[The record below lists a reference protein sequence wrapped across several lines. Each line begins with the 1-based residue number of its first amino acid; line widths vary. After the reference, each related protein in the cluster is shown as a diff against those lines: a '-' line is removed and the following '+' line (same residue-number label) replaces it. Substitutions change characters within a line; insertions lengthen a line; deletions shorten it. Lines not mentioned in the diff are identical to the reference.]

1 MVEGKM
7 TDQHVEKI
15 AESDV
20 VRKLIEI
27 MINALEQEELEVN
40 AHAEGQSREEAKAEQ
55 HIRFL

>member
-1 MVEGKM
+1 M

-15 AESDV
+15 VGSDV

-40 AHAEGQSREEAKAEQ
+40 AHAEGQR
-55 HIRFL
+55 

>member
-15 AESDV
+15 VGSDV

-40 AHAEGQSREEAKAEQ
+40 AHVEGQTREEVKAEQ